1 MNHGIFSINL
11 FKALKLS
18 GRILGTI
25 FKLAVTALWTVCI
38 LSGGELGLVAIGAG
52 IVFFGFS
59 AILG

>member
-1 MNHGIFSINL
+1 MNHSVFSINL

-18 GRILGTI
+18 GRILSMI

-38 LSGGELGLVAIGAG
+38 LSGGELGLAAIGAG
-52 IVFFGFS
+52 ILFFSFS